1 MKVCSSTT
9 VIKFPPKNYDHLL
22 NPFHSVSP
30 SIWTVTQKGL
40 SSIYTLYCRH
50 LLMSKNVPKPSVRP
64 NKTDKYDL
72 FSSSGARWQVLLI
85 IVRHL
90 TPERLNA

>member
-1 MKVCSSTT
+1 MTT
-9 VIKFPPKNYDHLL
+9 CCIHFILSL
-22 NPFHSVSP
+22 F

-40 SSIYTLYCRH
+40 NSIYTLHCRH
-50 LLMSKNVPKPSVRP
+50 LLMSKNVPKPSVCP
-64 NKTDKYDL
+64 NKTGKYDL

-90 TPERLNA
+90 TPARPHACA